1 MDAPGAHVGPRGT
14 SFRVHAPNAR
24 RVAVV
29 PEGGSVE
36 IAMTRDGRG
45 AWHVDA
51 TDVRAGMLYRY
62 RVDDALYPDPCSR
75 FQPAGVHGASMIV
88 DPSGYAWRDAD
99 WRGVS
104 MHGQVVYEL
113 HIGSFT
119 AEGTFDAA
127 IGELEALREFGVT
140 LIEIMPVAEFPG
152 RCNWGYDGVGLF
164 APYHGYG
171 DPHAL
176 RRFVDAAHGAGLGVL
191 LDVVYNHL
199 GPDGNYLAAYSGD
212 YFSTR
217 HRTEWGDA
225 LNFDG
230 RDAAPV
236 RDLFKRNAAYWIEE
250 FHLDG
255 LRLDATQSIF
265 DDTKPHIIAEI
276 VQAARAAASP
286 RSIVVVGENEPQHV
300 EALWPV
306 ERGGWGLD
314 ALWNDDFH
322 HSAHVA
328 LTGRRD
334 GYYHDHRGTA
344 QEFVS
349 AARHGFLFQGQ
360 RYQWQGKSRGT
371 VVTDEPAASFVHFL
385 ENHDQ
390 VANTLKGAR
399 VRTCTSPGRYRALS
413 ALLLLG
419 PQTPMLFMGQEFG
432 ASTPFMFFADHKP
445 ELAVAVHKGRREFMR
460 QFPEM
465 ATPESQTTIRDPSDE
480 ATFRDS
486 KLNLRERETHGEIYK
501 LHRELLALRRTDPV
515 LSRPCEETFD
525 GATLSEHALLLRW
538 FDAKHGDRLLIVN
551 FSETVDDQPSP
562 EPLMAPPIGMRWEL
576 RWSSEFPRYGG
587 LGAAEPWSERGWAI
601 PGESA
606 ALFVSVPV
614 DSTASST
621 IRTGGRSG

>member
-51 TDVRAGMLYRY
+51 TDLRAGMLYRY

-432 ASTPFMFFADHKP
+432 SMRPFRFFADHEPK
-445 ELAVAVHKGRREFMR
+445 LAQKVYEGRREFLR
-460 QFPEM
+460 QFSSY
-465 ATPESQTTIRDPSDE
+465 ATEEAQRRVPDPGNPDTFVSCKLDRANDTDASIAALYRD
-480 ATFRDS
+480 
-486 KLNLRERETHGEIYK
+486 
-501 LHRELLALRRTDPV
+501 LLALRRSDPV
-515 LSRPCEETFD
+515 IARQCREAID
-525 GATLSEHALLLRW
+525 GAVLSEHAFVLRW
-538 FDAKHGDRLLIVN
+538 RDTQHGDRLLVIALRDD
-551 FSETVDDQPSP
+551 VDFRPAP
-562 EPLMAPPIGMRWEL
+562 EPLLAPPRGAAWSM
-576 RWSSEFPRYGG
+576 RWSSDAPRYDGP
-587 LGAAEPWSERGWAI
+587 GAVDPCSEEGWRI

-606 ALFVSVPV
+606 TLLVAIRSVQ
-614 DSTASST
+614 A
-621 IRTGGRSG
+621 